1 MKIDDWSSS
10 ITGNYWI
17 NQMRSEILSS
27 WVDPLG
33 CEHHPFV
40 LFLLVE
46 IQNYPD
52 LYLNTTA
59 EYGTRGQ
66 VCKLHG
72 FVIKIYIFPS
82 IFGQL

>member
-1 MKIDDWSSS
+1 MIDYLQSPAA
-10 ITGNYWI
+10 GNYWI

-40 LFLLVE
+40 LFLVVE

-52 LYLNTTA
+52 LYLNPTA
-59 EYGTRGQ
+59 VWYR
-66 VCKLHG
+66 VCKL
-72 FVIKIYIFPS
+72 
-82 IFGQL
+82 

>member
-1 MKIDDWSSS
+1 MEIDDWSSS

-33 CEHHPFV
+33 CDHHPFV
-40 LFLLVE
+40 LFLVVE

-52 LYLNTTA
+52 LYLNPTA
-59 EYGTRGQ
+59 EYGTGSG
-66 VCKLHG
+66 L
-72 FVIKIYIFPS
+72 
-82 IFGQL
+82 